1 MGCSETDG
9 LWNLMPQANGVDR
22 GHHPQEETVR
32 YMKAA
37 FAASN
42 LNRRRKKQQPG
53 NVVDVLFDSS
63 LRSNSVG
70 MRSAGKQMRQMLFRA
85 GPYHVDVQIEEI
97 PDSARLSVTGQLL
110 NASSPGMVGRDA
122 QVTLS
127 TRRGNFVHLVT
138 NEFGEFRGEIENS
151 GDLELILPSR
161 GGKPIIISL
170 RNALG

>member
-1 MGCSETDG
+1 MRCSETERV
-9 LWNLMPQANGVDR
+9 WRRMKQATEVER
-22 GHHPQEETVR
+22 GHQTPEEAVR
-32 YMKAA
+32 FIKSA
-37 FAASN
+37 FAVST
-42 LNRRRKKQQPG
+42 LNRGRKKQQAG
-53 NVVDVLFDSS
+53 TIVDVLFDSF

-70 MRSAGKQMRQMLFRA
+70 MRSAGKQTRQMLFRA